1 MFFFQTQT
9 LHWKIKIYWRQVVLS
24 KPWWIHEGKVLAKC
38 SRDGGGV
45 NNENKDHVKIKG
57 FGKRC
62 NNRVGLTGTCFS
74 SASQMHRF
82 QLASHKSSPFSQLSL
97 IHTLHCRHF
106 QILHH
111 SANIYTTS
119 LFVFHPLLAINFDKC
134 IFTKVFA
141 VSMSHAFQ
149 SDGTML
155 FFVLL
160 RKIFFLTQLECPCFP
175 LRLLN

>member
-9 LHWKIKIYWRQVVLS
+9 LHWKIKIYWRRVVLS

-97 IHTLHCRHF
+97 KFIHC
-106 QILHH
+106 IVD
-111 SANIYTTS
+111 TS
-119 LFVFHPLLAINFDKC
+119 RYC
-134 IFTKVFA
+134 I
-141 VSMSHAFQ
+141 
-149 SDGTML
+149 
-155 FFVLL
+155 
-160 RKIFFLTQLECPCFP
+160 TQLTFTLLLFLYFIHFLQSILTNAFSQRCLLSQCPMHFSQTEQCCF
-175 LRLLN
+175 LYFWEKYFS